1 MRCHILR
8 GHSHAELYPHP
19 PSRETD
25 CLSMTAPEIGDGA
38 GNYRPKSYLSFEGL
52 VVFMNAVGSIFI
64 VVIMAMICV
73 DIFSRFIFDHPL
85 SGVKEL
91 TEIIIVGV
99 VFLQLA
105 HATRLGKLT
114 RSDAAYGILMRR
126 RPRAAHGLSVVYD
139 LASSFLLGV
148 IAWGTWPKFITAWE
162 LDYYVGNVGV
172 FTFPEWPIW
181 LLVVI
186 GSTIISLQFFLLA
199 VQHIRDGLS
208 PTQTESSTENH

>member
-1 MRCHILR
+1 MTTN
-8 GHSHAELYPHP
+8 
-19 PSRETD
+19 ETGEE
-25 CLSMTAPEIGDGA
+25 SE
-38 GNYRPKSYLSFEGL
+38 NYRPKNYLSFEGL
-52 VVFMNAVGSIFI
+52 VVFMNAVGSLFI

-73 DIFSRFIFDHPL
+73 DIVSRFVFDHPL

-114 RSDAAYGILMRR
+114 RSDAAYGILMRS
-126 RPRAAHGLSVVYD
+126 RPRAAHGLSTLYD
-139 LASSFLLGV
+139 LASSFLLGI

-162 LDYYVGNVGV
+162 LNYYVGNVGV

-181 LLVVI
+181 LLVVV
-186 GSTIISLQFFLLA
+186 GSTIISIQFFLLA
-199 VQHIRDGLS
+199 VQHIREGLS
-208 PTQTESSTENH
+208 PARTQSAMGKH

>member
-1 MRCHILR
+1 MTTNET
-8 GHSHAELYPHP
+8 GENAE
-19 PSRETD
+19 
-25 CLSMTAPEIGDGA
+25 
-38 GNYRPKSYLSFEGL
+38 NYRPEKYLSFEGL

-73 DIFSRFIFDHPL
+73 DIVSRFVFDHPL

-114 RSDAAYGILMRR
+114 RSEAAYGILMRR
-126 RPRAAHGLSVVYD
+126 RPRAAHGLSTLYD

-148 IAWGTWPKFITAWE
+148 IVWGTWPKFVTAWE

-181 LLVVI
+181 LLVII

-199 VQHIRDGLS
+199 IQHIRDGLAPVRGQS
-208 PTQTESSTENH
+208 VSGEH